1 MPDAKAQGFF
11 EGLPPDGFLSSEEE
25 LREVWMGRIYG
36 WMSWRGSFEWPLELQ
51 DALNLSGE
59 RFGVHDWIYHYTL
72 T

>member
-25 LREVWMGRIYG
+25 LREVWVGEDL
-36 WMSWRGSFEWPLELQ
+36 WMDELEDHLLKALELQ
-51 DALNLSGE
+51 DALNVSGE

>member
-25 LREVWMGRIYG
+25 LREVDRMGR
-36 WMSWRGSFEWPLELQ
+36 MFVDELENHLLKALELQ
-51 DALNLSGE
+51 DALKVSGE